1 MSNLQILQDISLFK
15 GSTREELE
23 LWLGL
28 FQERHVKPDI
38 TIFAE
43 KMPAEALYIIK
54 SGSVRISLPGADGGE
69 KAMLLLG
76 PGDFFGELALLQE
89 ETRLV
94 NARTESS
101 TELLIL
107 TRKDFQALLDLAPRT
122 GAKILH
128 AIAKTLVN
136 RIIPYLPRL
145 KEMLSE

>member
-38 TIFAE
+38 IIFAE

>member
-1 MSNLQILQDISLFK
+1 
-15 GSTREELE
+15 
-23 LWLGL
+23 
-28 FQERHVKPDI
+28 
-38 TIFAE
+38 
-43 KMPAEALYIIK
+43 MPVEALYIIK

-69 KAMLLLG
+69 KAMLLFG